1 MEYLDN
7 YIPQFEYEYYGWQ
20 KENNRF
26 LYETEENEDTEQ
38 IRGKHG
44 EIQS

>member
-7 YIPQFEYEYYGWQ
+7 YVPQFEYEYYGWQ
-20 KENNRF
+20 KENRF
-26 LYETEENEDTEQ
+26 LYETEENESEDEN
-38 IRGKHG
+38 G